1 MKKSIVT
8 LLVLSSF
15 LSATTF
21 VCTGNNNTSA
31 IIETDGDYG
40 ITLQMD
46 GKKYDGVWKGS
57 TTDEDGKPVKLH
69 YLYGNDNIWIHSQN
83 RFQKTTIRFHHG
95 MDNMY
100 LRYLEC
106 KPK

>member
-1 MKKSIVT
+1 MKKYILI
-8 LLVLSSF
+8 LLISSSV

-46 GKKYDGVWKGS
+46 GKKYDGIWKGS
-57 TTDEDGKPVKLH
+57 TTDEDGKPVKLY
-69 YLYGNDNIWIHSQN
+69 YLYGNDNIWIHSQD
-83 RFQKTTIRFHHG
+83 RFTKTVIRFHNG

-100 LRYLEC
+100 LRYLNC